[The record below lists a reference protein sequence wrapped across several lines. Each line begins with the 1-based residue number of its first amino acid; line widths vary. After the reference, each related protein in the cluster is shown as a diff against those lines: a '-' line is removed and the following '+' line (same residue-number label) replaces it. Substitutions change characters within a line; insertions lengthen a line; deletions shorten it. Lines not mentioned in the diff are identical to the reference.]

1 MDVLTPALLA
11 LLVTAALE
19 PLLIRRLT
27 KRAML
32 DVPGERSNHSIP
44 TPRGGG
50 VAVMAGLLV
59 GIVFTADPAVIG
71 LLGGILMTAGVG
83 LLEDVRGLRIASR
96 LLLTTVAAIALL
108 ASLTLDELPAGFYGG
123 LLLVV
128 AVPWTLAVVNAMN
141 FMDGINGISA
151 ATGVVGGV
159 AYSFLGYATDND
171 SLTALGLV
179 VAAAMLGFAPYNV
192 PVARVFLGDVGSYG
206 LGAAF
211 AAMSLLAVAGGLPLE
226 AAVAP
231 LALYLADT
239 GATIVR
245 RVHDG
250 EPWQLPH
257 KRHTYQQL
265 VALGLPHVAVGAG
278 VGILTMVCA
287 ALGAVSLFGSVLAR
301 TSAVVMLL
309 IVLVAYLA
317 SPRLLASREAAC

>member
-1 MDVLTPALLA
+1 MDVLTSALLA
-11 LLVTAALE
+11 LVVTAALE
-19 PLLIRRLT
+19 PPLIWWLT
-27 KRAML
+27 RRAML
-32 DVPGERSNHSIP
+32 DVPGERSNHSVP

-50 VAVMAGLLV
+50 IAVMAGLVV
-59 GIVFTADPAVIG
+59 GIVFTADPVVIG
-71 LLGGILMTAGVG
+71 LLGGILIAAVVG
-83 LLEDVRGLRIASR
+83 LLEDVCGLRIASR
-96 LLLTTVAAIALL
+96 LLLTAIAAIALL
-108 ASLTLDELPAGFYGG
+108 AVLALGELPPGLYGG
-123 LLLVV
+123 ALLVV

-159 AYSFLGYATDND
+159 AYSLLGYATDND
-171 SLTALGLV
+171 SLTVLGLV

-239 GATIVR
+239 GNTIVR
-245 RVHDG
+245 RVRDG

-265 VALGLPHVAVGAG
+265 VALGPSQVAVGAA

-317 SPRLLASREAAC
+317 SPRLLPSREAAC

>member
-1 MDVLTPALLA
+1 MDVLTSALLA
-11 LLVTAALE
+11 LVVTAALE
-19 PLLIRRLT
+19 PPLIWWLT
-27 KRAML
+27 RRAML
-32 DVPGERSNHSIP
+32 DVPGERSNHSVP

-50 VAVMAGLLV
+50 IAVMAGLVV
-59 GIVFTADPAVIG
+59 GIVFTADPVVIG
-71 LLGGILMTAGVG
+71 LLGGILIAAVVG
-83 LLEDVRGLRIASR
+83 LLEDVCGLRIASR
-96 LLLTTVAAIALL
+96 LLLTAIAAIALL
-108 ASLTLDELPAGFYGG
+108 AVLALGELPPGLYGG
-123 LLLVV
+123 ALLVV

-159 AYSFLGYATDND
+159 AYSLLGYATDND
-171 SLTALGLV
+171 SLTVLGLV

-239 GATIVR
+239 GNTIVR
-245 RVHDG
+245 RVRDG

-265 VALGLPHVAVGAG
+265 VALGLSHVAVGAA

-317 SPRLLASREAAC
+317 SPRLLPSREAAC